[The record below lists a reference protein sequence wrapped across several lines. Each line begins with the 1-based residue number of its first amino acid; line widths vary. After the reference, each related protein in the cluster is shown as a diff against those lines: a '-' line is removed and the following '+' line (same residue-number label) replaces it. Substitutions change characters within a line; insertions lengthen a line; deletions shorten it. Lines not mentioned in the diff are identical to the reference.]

1 MLPAD
6 SEILPDTEVPADTGQ
21 RPDAAILHPD
31 FGQQQRDKAAQ
42 LAGLLAVNATRF
54 ADEVSAIQNTL
65 SPDAADIQ
73 ASTARHLAEAMTGL
87 ASEMASLGADHQ
99 FPLGLKMSYAQAR
112 GEISSSLQAAQQIMS
127 SLGNSPRYAEDLSAL
142 ATAASQ
148 LKAAVADLSAVL
160 GPDP

>member
-1 MLPAD
+1 
-6 SEILPDTEVPADTGQ
+6 
-21 RPDAAILHPD
+21 
-31 FGQQQRDKAAQ
+31 
-42 LAGLLAVNATRF
+42 
-54 ADEVSAIQNTL
+54 
-65 SPDAADIQ
+65 
-73 ASTARHLAEAMTGL
+73 
-87 ASEMASLGADHQ
+87 
-99 FPLGLKMSYAQAR
+99 MSYAQAR